1 MKRLYIIF
9 IIALL
14 FMPFLAAQENTPD
27 TSDPG
32 VAANG
37 APDGVTTSG
46 IEADHA
52 AESIQAAE
60 TDAGETELVDKIK
73 HVAAEVKAAEEAI
86 VEDAASSLGFIVRL
100 GMALAILAAQAM
112 IIRFLWKLFNSLSR
126 KASETGKEKIKPL
139 TIKKI
144 RLLSTQQIIDS
155 ILALLKILKYVVS
168 GFLLFLTIPI
178 EFSLFPATRHLA
190 TTIFGFVFNPLKDI
204 FIGAINYVPNLIRIV
219 IIVIITH
226 YSIKLLKF
234 FSTQIA
240 KGRLVLNGFYAD
252 WAEPTYKILQVLLWA
267 FTVAIAYPYLPG
279 SQSAAFQGV
288 SVFVGIIFSLG
299 SSSAIGNMVA
309 GLVITYMRPFKIGDR
324 VQIKETTG
332 FVVEKTLM
340 VVRLRTH
347 KNEYVTFP
355 NMLILGSSITN
366 YNTSTGEDAEGLILY
381 AEVTFGYATPWEKV
395 HEILINAALA
405 TDYVQKKPKP
415 FVLQTGLDNFYARY
429 QINCY
434 TKEVD
439 RVPKIYASLYE
450 NIQNGFHEAGMDMTC
465 ANYGVYVQKKD
476 DDDLPTAAKRNLPA
490 NTPAK
495 APRRKSAKEE
505 EEEE

>member
-1 MKRLYIIF
+1 MKRFYIFLF
-9 IIALL
+9 ISLL
-14 FMPFLAAQENTPD
+14 FMPLLAAQENTPD
-27 TSDPG
+27 TASIEVPG
-32 VAANG
+32 AEAND
-37 APDGVTTSG
+37 APD
-46 IEADHA
+46 I
-52 AESIQAAE
+52 ESIQAAD
-60 TDAGETELVDKIK
+60 TDAEEAKPVSKIK
-73 HVAAEVKAAEEAI
+73 HIVDEVKSAEEAV
-86 VEDAASSLGFIVRL
+86 VEEAATKLGFIVRL
-100 GMALAILAAQAM
+100 GIALAIIAAQALF
-112 IIRFLWKLFNSLSR
+112 IRLLWWLFNSLSH
-126 KASETGKEKIKPL
+126 KASETGKEKFKPL

-144 RLLSTQQIIDS
+144 RLLSTQQIIDFV
-155 ILALLKILKYVVS
+155 LVLLRILKYVVS

-204 FIGAINYVPNLIRIV
+204 FIGAISYIPNLIRIV
-219 IIVIITH
+219 IIVVVTH
-226 YSIKLLKF
+226 YSLRLLKF
-234 FSTQIA
+234 LSTQIA

-252 WAEPTYKILQVLLWA
+252 WAEPTFKILQVLLWA
-267 FTVAIAYPYLPG
+267 FTVAIVYPYLPG
-279 SQSAAFQGV
+279 SESSVFKGV
-288 SVFVGIIFSLG
+288 SVFVGLIFSLG

-332 FVVEKTLM
+332 FVVEKNLM
-340 VVRLRTH
+340 VVRIRTH

-355 NMLILGSSITN
+355 NVLILGSSITN
-366 YNTSTGEDAEGLILY
+366 YNTSSSEDAEGLILY
-381 AEVTFGYATPWEKV
+381 TEVTFGYATPWEKV

-439 RVPKIYASLYE
+439 KVPKIYAALYE

-465 ANYGVYVQKKD
+465 ANYGVYQIINNK
-476 DDDLPTAAKRNLPA
+476 
-490 NTPAK
+490 
-495 APRRKSAKEE
+495 
-505 EEEE
+505 

>member
-1 MKRLYIIF
+1 MKRLYIFF
-9 IIALL
+9 IITLL
-14 FMPFLAAQENTPD
+14 FMPFLGAQENTPD
-27 TSDPG
+27 TPGPG
-32 VAANG
+32 VAANV
-37 APDGVTTSG
+37 APD
-46 IEADHA
+46 DHA
-52 AESIQAAE
+52 AEPDKAPGVAAN
-60 TDAGETELVDKIK
+60 DADDADHEDSELAAKIK
-73 HVAAEVKAAEEAI
+73 HIAEDVKAAEEAI
-86 VEDAASSLGFIVRL
+86 VEDATSKMGFVVRL
-100 GMALAILAAQAM
+100 GIALAILAAQAL
-112 IIRFLWKLFNSLSR
+112 IFRLLWKLFSSLSV
-126 KASETGKEKIKPL
+126 KVTESGKDKIKPL

-144 RLLSTQQIIDS
+144 KVLSTQQIIEFA
-155 ILALLKILKYVVS
+155 LVLLKIFKYVVS

-190 TTIFGFVFNPLKDI
+190 TTIFGYIFNPLKDI
-204 FIGAINYVPNLIRIV
+204 IIGAIRYIPNLFTIV
-219 IIVIITH
+219 IIVVVTH

-279 SQSAAFQGV
+279 SESKVFQGV
-288 SVFVGIIFSLG
+288 SVFVGLIFSLG
-299 SSSAIGNMVA
+299 SSSAIGNLVA

-366 YNTSTGEDAEGLILY
+366 YNTSTSDEAEGLILY
-381 AEVTFGYATPWEKV
+381 TEVTFGYATPWEKV
-395 HEILINAALA
+395 HEILINAALE
-405 TDYVQKKPKP
+405 TPYVQKKPKP

-439 RVPKIYASLYE
+439 KVPKIYAELYE

-465 ANYGVYVQKKD
+465 ANYGVYQITNNK
-476 DDDLPTAAKRNLPA
+476 
-490 NTPAK
+490 
-495 APRRKSAKEE
+495 
-505 EEEE
+505 